1 MRRSRVVYIFVVV
14 ALGLLAA
21 SSFASEKAASLKF
34 LVVKDYNGKPVRYA
48 SVILHPVSG
57 HGKQGNSG
65 FELKTDENGQTSFD
79 GVPYG
84 KIRIQVLMPGYQTY
98 GEDYE
103 INQPQQEFT
112 IRLKRPQK
120 QYSIYD
126 K

>member
-1 MRRSRVVYIFVVV
+1 MMSRLRIAFT
-14 ALGLLAA
+14 LAA
-21 SSFASEKAASLKF
+21 VLMLALAGSADEPLSNLKF
-34 LVVKDYNGKPVRYA
+34 LVLKDYNGKPIRSA
-48 SVILHPVSG
+48 SVVLHPVDGS
-57 HGKQGNSG
+57 GKQKKNG
-65 FELKTDENGQTSFD
+65 FELKTNENGETSFD

-84 KIRIQVLMPGYQTY
+84 KLRIQVLVPGFQTF

-103 INQPQQEFT
+103 INQPEQQIT

>member
-1 MRRSRVVYIFVVV
+1 MRRSGLV
-14 ALGLLAA
+14 LLLATLLLLA
-21 SSFASEKAASLKF
+21 GSAFADKAASLKF

-84 KIRIQVLMPGYQTY
+84 KIRIQVLMPGYQTF

-103 INQPQQEFT
+103 INQPEQEFT

>member
-1 MRRSRVVYIFVVV
+1 MMRRSRI
-14 ALGLLAA
+14 ALLTAALLMLAGSAFADKA
-21 SSFASEKAASLKF
+21 SSLKF
-34 LVVKDYNGKPVRYA
+34 LVIKDYNGKPVRYA
-48 SVILHPVSG
+48 SVILHPVSSN
-57 HGKQGNSG
+57 GKQGNSG

-84 KIRIQVLMPGYQTY
+84 KIRIQVLMPGFQTF
-98 GEDYE
+98 GGDYD

>member
-1 MRRSRVVYIFVVV
+1 MRWSQVLFLLATLLAV
-14 ALGLLAA
+14 ALAGSADDKI
-21 SSFASEKAASLKF
+21 SSLKF
-34 LVVKDYNGKPVRYA
+34 LVVKDYNGKPIRSA
-48 SVILHPVSG
+48 SVILHPVNH

-65 FELKTDENGQTSFD
+65 FELKTNENGETSFD

-84 KIRIQVLMPGYQTY
+84 RVRVQVLMPGFQTF
-98 GEDYE
+98 GDDYE

>member
-1 MRRSRVVYIFVVV
+1 MKRVRLIFVTGAVLLFAFA
-14 ALGLLAA
+14 ALADQPT
-21 SSFASEKAASLKF
+21 SSLKF
-34 LVVKDYNGKPVRYA
+34 LVLKDYNGKPIRSA
-48 SVILHPVSG
+48 SVVLHPVDG
-57 HGKQGNSG
+57 RGKQKNNG
-65 FELKTDENGQTSFD
+65 FEVKTNENGETSFN

-84 KIRIQVLMPGYQTY
+84 KVRVQVLMPGFQTF

-103 INQPQQEFT
+103 ISRPEQQIT

>member
-1 MRRSRVVYIFVVV
+1 MRRSRVLLLLTTFLVL
-14 ALGLLAA
+14 ALAGSAEDKI
-21 SSFASEKAASLKF
+21 SSLKF
-34 LVVKDYNGKPVRYA
+34 LVIKDYNGKPVRYA
-48 SVILHPVSG
+48 SVILHPVSSR
-57 HGKQGNSG
+57 GKQGNSG
-65 FELKTDENGQTSFD
+65 FELKTNENGETSFD

-84 KIRIQVLMPGYQTY
+84 RVRVQVLMPGFQTF
-98 GEDYE
+98 GDDYD

>member
-1 MRRSRVVYIFVVV
+1 MV
-14 ALGLLAA
+14 ALLLLAGSA
-21 SSFASEKAASLKF
+21 FADKVSNLKF
-34 LVVKDYNGKPVRYA
+34 LVIKDYNGKPVRYA
-48 SVILHPVSG
+48 SVILHPVSD

-84 KIRIQVLMPGYQTY
+84 KIRIQVLMPGFQTF
-98 GEDYE
+98 GEDYQVS
-103 INQPQQEFT
+103 QPQQEFT

>member
-1 MRRSRVVYIFVVV
+1 MSRSRAVLVLVAVV
-14 ALGLLAA
+14 LLALSA
-21 SSFASEKAASLKF
+21 FGSDKVSSLKF

-84 KIRIQVLMPGYQTY
+84 KVRIQVLMPGYQTY

-103 INQPQQEFT
+103 ISQPQQEFT

>member
-1 MRRSRVVYIFVVV
+1 MMRRSRTILLIA
-14 ALGLLAA
+14 ALLVLAGSA
-21 SSFASEKAASLKF
+21 FGDKVSSLKF

-84 KIRIQVLMPGYQTY
+84 KVRIQVLMPGYQTF
-98 GEDYE
+98 GNDYE
-103 INQPQQEFT
+103 INQPEQEFT